1 MTLNKQHFFFFFLTR
16 HKMSRQEKKRDLRF
30 FLCLLSLLFLIPLPL
45 FLSLRLSLALLF
57 SSPQS
62 PSVGETDKHW
72 TMADFRMA
80 IRNSFRSAA
89 QRQSWL
95 KPRGVPPPPSYDS
108 NIVFL
113 QHQLQTPYPVEETR
127 GLNAGCP
134 LGIIVQ
140 YGQHIWIKT
149 WSAIGLFRGNSWH
162 TQKKN
167 NWYDSTQTFYTY

>member
-1 MTLNKQHFFFFFLTR
+1 MTLNKQHIFWQDTKCLDGR
-16 HKMSRQEKKRDLRF
+16 KRDRCFL
-30 FLCLLSLLFLIPLPL
+30 LCLLSLLFLIPLPL
-45 FLSLRLSLALLF
+45 SVSVPLLF

-89 QRQSWL
+89 QSRSWL
-95 KPRGVPPPPSYDS
+95 KPQGVPPPQSYDS
-108 NIVFL
+108 NIVFH
-113 QHQLQTPYPVEETR
+113 QHRLQTPYPVEETR

-134 LGIIVQ
+134 VGIIVQ
-140 YGQHIWIKT
+140 YGQHIWIRCT
-149 WSAIGLFRGNSWH
+149 WSVIGLHRGNSWH
-162 TQKKN
+162 KTN